1 MFKSLSVAALCL
13 GLAFPGLARAQ
24 DLTLERVVV
33 VMRHGVRP
41 PTKDQP
47 LPPVFTS
54 QAWPKWDVPAGGLTS
69 HGEQAIAKLAV
80 FDGANY
86 NVLLG
91 KGCTTKVRVVA
102 DTDQRTLKTA
112 SVYADTLFAGCGL
125 KVENAG
131 EGKSD
136 VRFSPFE
143 GTAGLPDGV
152 AQKAVND
159 ALPTGGL
166 AKMDAD
172 NHDRLTL
179 LTRVLDCHAPACDLA
194 TMPTRFADKEGRVK
208 ISGGLDTAST
218 LAQILLLEYTDNKPM
233 DQVGWGKVTAAD
245 ITDLSSLHALE
256 FNTVARPK
264 AIANYAAK
272 PLLAEVSQGLFG
284 DGAAY
289 TVLVGHDTNIAN
301 IGGALDLHW
310 QATGFAA
317 DDPAPGGALIFEKWR
332 DSKGAE
338 TVRVRYRAQS
348 LDEIR
353 NLSDMATGD
362 TAALII
368 PACGGDVCDSAK
380 FKALIGE

>member
-1 MFKSLSVAALCL
+1 M
-13 GLAFPGLARAQ
+13 
-24 DLTLERVVV
+24 TLERVVI

-54 QAWPKWDVPAGGLTS
+54 QPWPKWDVPAGWLTS
-69 HGEQAIAKLAV
+69 HGEQAIAKLAT

-86 NVLLG
+86 SILLG
-91 KGCTTKVRVVA
+91 KGCGARVRVVA

-112 SVYADTLFAGCGL
+112 SVYADTLFAGCEVT
-125 KVENAG
+125 VENAG
-131 EGKSD
+131 DGKSD

-143 GTAGLPDGV
+143 GTAGLPAGV
-152 AQKAVND
+152 AQKAVAD
-159 ALPTGGL
+159 ALPAGGL

-194 TMPTRFADKEGRVK
+194 ATPTQFTDKEGRVK

-218 LAQILLLEYTDNKPM
+218 LAQILLLEYTDGKPM

-245 ITDLSSLHALE
+245 ISDLSSLHALE

-264 AIANYAAK
+264 AIADYAAR
-272 PLLAEVSQGLFG
+272 PLLAEVSAGLFG
-284 DGAAY
+284 TSDSGGAVY
-289 TVLVGHDTNIAN
+289 SVLVGHDTNIAN

-310 QATGFAA
+310 QATGFAK

-332 DSKGAE
+332 DAKGAE

-353 NLSDMATGD
+353 NLSDMAASDSAVLT
-362 TAALII
+362 I
-368 PACGGDVCDSAK
+368 PACGGDVCDAAT
-380 FKALIGE
+380 FRALIGE

>member
-1 MFKSLSVAALCL
+1 MSKFRLACFVLSIALFPCL
-13 GLAFPGLARAQ
+13 VNAQ
-24 DLTLERVVV
+24 SMTLERVVI

-47 LPPVFTS
+47 LPPVYTA
-54 QAWPKWDVPAGGLTS
+54 QAWPKWDVPAGWLTP
-69 HGEQAIAKLAV
+69 HGEQAIAKLAT
-80 FDGANY
+80 FDARNY
-86 NVLLG
+86 SALLG
-91 KGCTTKVRVVA
+91 QGCGAKVRVVA

-112 SVYADTLFAGCGL
+112 SVYADTLFAGCGVT
-125 KVENAG
+125 VENAG

-136 VRFSPFE
+136 IRFSPFE
-143 GTAGLPDGV
+143 GTAGLPAGV
-152 AQKAVND
+152 AQKAVTE

-166 AKMDAD
+166 AQMDAD
-172 NHDRLTL
+172 NHDRLAL

-194 TMPTRFADKEGRVK
+194 ATPTQFVEKEGRVK

-218 LAQILLLEYTDNKPM
+218 LAQVLLLEYTDGKPM

-264 AIANYAAK
+264 AIADYAAK

-284 DGAAY
+284 QGAVY

-310 QATGFAA
+310 QAAGFAM

-332 DSKGAE
+332 DAKGAE

-348 LDEIR
+348 LEEIR
-353 NLSDMATGD
+353 TLSDMAAGD
-362 TAALII
+362 TQTLTI
-368 PACGGDVCDSAK
+368 PACGGEVCDAAN
-380 FKALIGE
+380 FKSLLGQ